1 MNQKEPSDE
10 NAQSLLRG
18 EKAQGQYHV
27 DTQSES
33 NFVEKSSTPEN
44 QSIRSDRAL
53 ASGTERKLRVKRLGG
68 IRSQLKQLQADHL
81 AYVEAHGQR
90 LEARLQENRKHKSK
104 VLADIEVLQKELD
117 DLIAEAEAE
126 AEEE

>member
-1 MNQKEPSDE
+1 PTLDHF
-10 NAQSLLRG
+10 G
-18 EKAQGQYHV
+18 
-27 DTQSES
+27 
-33 NFVEKSSTPEN
+33 STGFQELSFFRQN
-44 QSIRSDRAL
+44 LIRF
-53 ASGTERKLRVKRLGG
+53 GG